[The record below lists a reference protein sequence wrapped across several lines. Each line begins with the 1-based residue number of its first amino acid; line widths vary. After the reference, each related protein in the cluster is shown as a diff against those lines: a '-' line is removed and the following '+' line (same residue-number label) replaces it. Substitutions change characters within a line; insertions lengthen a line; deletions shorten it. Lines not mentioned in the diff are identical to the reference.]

1 MESRGVTK
9 EPWLAPDVVAWCRL
23 VLNSYRRWVG
33 GELIE
38 RHGSPEAQAC
48 ALFAVPCVVVTHGA
62 GADPMLT
69 YGNRTALTLFETTW
83 DELRRMPSRLTA
95 EPVNQA
101 ERAQMLARA
110 AAHGYIADYRGIRI
124 SATGRRFLVED
135 ATVWNVVTPDGAH
148 VGQAATFS
156 TWRFLAREAIVY
168 GDGPETTG

>member
-1 MESRGVTK
+1 MERRGVTK
-9 EPWLAPDVVAWCRL
+9 EPWRAPDMVAWCGL
-23 VLNSYRRWVG
+23 VLDSYRRWVG

-38 RHGSPEAQAC
+38 RRGSPEEQAG
-48 ALFAVPCVVVTHGA
+48 ALFAVPGVVVTHGA
-62 GADPMLT
+62 GADPLLT

-95 EPVNQA
+95 EPVDQA

-110 AAHGYIADYRGIRI
+110 AAQGVLTDYRGIRI

-135 ATVWNVVTPDGAH
+135 ATVWTVVTPDGAP

-156 TWRFLAREAIVY
+156 AWRWLPTEAVI
-168 GDGPETTG
+168 DGEGPKTTG